1 MNASDN
7 TKITKISSQEIS
19 SDKVGNYQKIKSL

>member
-7 TKITKISSQEIS
+7 TKITKISSHEIS